1 MPLKET
7 SKLNWSRPKLSQN
20 VVVRCLNLFMPSSLW
35 TDTLSPAA
43 LMWVSAVFWALL
55 FSLRSPLYTVPMD
68 SGPRGPHSD
77 MCLGGFT
84 PHFLSSSEVI
94 FQQKP
99 WWKNTRPNRLL
110 KPLQWLQPAFFSL
123 VGVALSR
130 QKSGSGKA
138 EKIDSPDII
147 KNICCI
153 FAYKSI
159 KEGT

>member
-20 VVVRCLNLFMPSSLW
+20 VVVRCLNLFVPSSLW

-43 LMWVSAVFWALL
+43 LMWVSAVFWALP
-55 FSLRSPLYTVPMD
+55 SMPRSPRSPLYTVPMD

-84 PHFLSSSEVI
+84 PHFLSPSEVI

-130 QKSGSGKA
+130 QKEWEWESRKGRF
-138 EKIDSPDII
+138 PRH
-147 KNICCI
+147 N
-153 FAYKSI
+153 
-159 KEGT
+159 